1 MKATPI
7 PIYYKISKQII
18 DQIRQKKLKPGDKIP
33 SENEIRQRFEVSNT
47 TARKVLLEIE
57 KGGFAQ
63 KIKGKGTFVRENVQV
78 NRAASKVLSF
88 TKNMLQQG
96 IEPQTKLLDCEI
108 VTGGI
113 SKEIRGRRYTLNDE
127 VCKITR
133 LRFGNDKP
141 ILKEIRYISL
151 KYCPEI
157 DKLDLEG
164 SLYDIYEKQ
173 FDLHI
178 TRIDQS
184 LSSVIIDQSQN
195 QIFGNEGMIPGFQ
208 VDGVTFCG
216 TELILEIEESIYNGE
231 FYKFNVE
238 ARP

>member
-1 MKATPI
+1 MKTTPI

-18 DQIRQKKLKPGDKIP
+18 EQIRLKKLQPGDKIP
-33 SENEIRQRFEVSNT
+33 SENEIRHRFNVSNT
-47 TARKVLLEIE
+47 TARKVLQEIE
-57 KGGFAQ
+57 RGGFVQ

-78 NRAASKVLSF
+78 NRSASKVLSF

-96 IEPQTKLLDCEI
+96 IQPRTELLECE
-108 VTGGI
+108 VVPGGI
-113 SKEIRGRRYTLNDE
+113 SKEIQGRRYTLNDE

-133 LRFGNDKP
+133 LRFGDDKS

-151 KYCPEI
+151 KYCPGI
-157 DKLDLEG
+157 DQLDLEG

-173 FDLHI
+173 FNLHI

-184 LSSVIIDQSQN
+184 LSSIIIDQSQN
-195 QIFGNEGMIPGFQ
+195 QAFGKEGLIPGFK
-208 VDGVTFCG
+208 VEGVTFCG

-231 FYKFNVE
+231 FYKFNIE
-238 ARP
+238 AKP